1 MPITTADLEQLS
13 SLEQSEQQQRQSEK
27 ERQRIELLF
36 GTIKIKLTA
45 LSNHTTKITC
55 LRVKQAGRAEDIRN
69 VEIVSI
75 LILWYKFI
83 YMCVKNAR

>member
-45 LSNHTTKITC
+45 LSSHTTKITC

-83 YMCVKNAR
+83 YICVKNAR